1 MSNHARVIEIIIT
14 SRFDL
19 YFDDDDDD
27 LMNFRSENMLVVG
40 GEVYD
45 SETKTVLFFFL
56 SFFRIYAV
64 ICQAK

>member
-14 SRFDL
+14 SRFDV

-40 GEVYD
+40 GEV
-45 SETKTVLFFFL
+45 
-56 SFFRIYAV
+56 
-64 ICQAK
+64 